1 MLLTSCVSINTINF
15 IVVIDTLKGEDMN
28 SQDSS
33 KVFKSNGFRALFVGF
48 GGLFVVLLMSAC
60 SPLSA
65 VKSTLAE
72 DPFPPMPAPEV
83 ATYVLDLSGSTNPT
97 AELQALGSGISD
109 FVAGQS
115 LGNPFAQNPV
125 APRGLS
131 IQFVTEN
138 SAQAPRI
145 LLVSTRSSQELY
157 QFIKDKSPNI
167 EGARQLWEGLIRART
182 EIWQTAILEMDS
194 SQCESRVIKTLGR
207 QQLLPD
213 ELQDPA
219 NLICQDARRVA
230 QALSDMTTFIKH
242 PGIPMGSDV
251 EGAISISLKNLIAA
265 RSEFPSASLSLIVAS
280 DLVDEVSLNLPTR
293 LSDKTAKSA
302 CALAIKDAGA
312 SISDNSL
319 VTVVLVGVR
328 NSTYGPKILNLT
340 HSYWKCYFK
349 QIGITH
355 ISEQSDLQGF

>member
-230 QALSDMTTFIKH
+230 QALSAMKAFIKH
-242 PGIPMGSDV
+242 PGISMGSDV
-251 EGAISISLKNLIAA
+251 EGAIAISLKNLIAA
-265 RSEFPSASLSLIVAS
+265 RSEFPSAHLTLVIAS
-280 DLVDEVSLNLPTR
+280 DLVDEVSLDLPRR
-293 LSDKTAKSA
+293 LPGKADKSV
-302 CALAIKDAGA
+302 CALATKDAGPSA
-312 SISDNSL
+312 TNNSE
-319 VTVVLVGVR
+319 VSVVLVGVR
-328 NSTYGPKILNLT
+328 NSKYGSKLLDQV
-340 HSYWKCYFK
+340 HAYWKCFFN
-349 QIGITH
+349 QVGITN
-355 ISEQSDLQGF
+355 ITEQSDLSGF